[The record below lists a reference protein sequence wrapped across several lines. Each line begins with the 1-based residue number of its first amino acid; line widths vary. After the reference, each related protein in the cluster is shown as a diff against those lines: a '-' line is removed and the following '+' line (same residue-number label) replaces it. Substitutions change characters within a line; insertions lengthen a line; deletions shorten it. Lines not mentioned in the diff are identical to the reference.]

1 MGLDLDSSEIKH
13 FHEEEIMIARNEKIE
28 KTTGQKNRKMEE
40 EGQRALGETAIRKY
54 YQEKNETLPS
64 FKKNTRKADIFTI
77 EELRR
82 YFNPD
87 IYGNPDL
94 YLFYL
99 CCLTAGLRPGEGR
112 GLRPRQI
119 LFDKEALIVDGFIK
133 KNGART
139 TYNTEATGE
148 CWKHRIVP
156 LPDLTLRLLK
166 EHIEWNQLNDDDF
179 CFTAKKDP
187 SRPVTEW
194 YLRNYMA
201 QVIKEAGIQQQGRKL
216 VLDSFRLTYAAH
228 LWQEIPAGAVM
239 QLVGRKNFGM
249 MEQYN
254 KRGVDGSLAEFVG
267 AELAVGKLFTQ
278 SGKTDHQGLSDR
290 LGLDTGKDDIETTMR
305 GNNDT
310 A

>member
-1 MGLDLDSSEIKH
+1 MGLDLDTSDNKH
-13 FHEEEIMIARNEKIE
+13 FHEEEIMIMRDEKVQEI
-28 KTTGQKNRKMEE
+28 TGQRDWNMEK

-54 YQEKNETLPS
+54 YQEKTEPLPS

-77 EELRR
+77 EELRS

-87 IYGNPDL
+87 IYGDPDL

-119 LFDKEALIVDGFIK
+119 LFDKEALVVDGFIK

-139 TYNTEATGE
+139 TYNTEAAGE
-148 CWKHRIVP
+148 CWKHRIIP

-166 EHIEWNQLNDDDF
+166 EHIERNRFNDDDF
-179 CFTAKKDP
+179 FFTDKKNP
-187 SRPVTEW
+187 SRPVTEF
-194 YLRNYMA
+194 YIRNYMA
-201 QVIKEAGIQQQGRKL
+201 QIIKKAGIPQQGRRL

-228 LWQEIPAGAVM
+228 LWRVVPAGAVM
-239 QLVGRKNFGM
+239 QLVGRKTFGM

-254 KRGVDGSLAEFVG
+254 RRDIDGSLAEFIG

-278 SGKTDHQGLSDR
+278 SGKTDHQGLSDKP
-290 LGLDTGKDDIETTMR
+290 GDEYG
-305 GNNDT
+305 
-310 A
+310 

>member
-1 MGLDLDSSEIKH
+1 MGLNLSASDHKH
-13 FHEEEIMIARNEKIE
+13 FHEEEIMIMSNEKVQKI
-28 KTTGQKNRKMEE
+28 TGQRDRKMDKK
-40 EGQRALGETAIRKY
+40 GPRALGETAIRKY
-54 YQEKNETLPS
+54 YQGKNESFPS
-64 FKKNTRKADIFTI
+64 FRKNTRRVDIFTI
-77 EELRR
+77 EELRS

-87 IYGNPDL
+87 IYEDPDL

-139 TYNTEATGE
+139 TYNAEAGRE

-166 EHIEWNQLNDDDF
+166 EHIERKGLDDDDF

-194 YLRNYMA
+194 YLRNHMT
-201 QVIKEAGIQQQGRKL
+201 QVIQKAGIPQQGRKL
-216 VLDSFRLTYAAH
+216 ALDSFRFTYAAH
-228 LWQEIPAGAVM
+228 LWREVPAGAVM
-239 QLVGRKNFGM
+239 RLIGRKTFGI
-249 MEQYN
+249 MEQYT
-254 KRGVDGSLAEFVG
+254 KRSIDGSLAEFIG
-267 AELAVGKLFTQ
+267 AELAVGKLFSQ
-278 SGKTDHQGLSDR
+278 SGKTDHQGLS
-290 LGLDTGKDDIETTMR
+290 
-305 GNNDT
+305 
-310 A
+310 